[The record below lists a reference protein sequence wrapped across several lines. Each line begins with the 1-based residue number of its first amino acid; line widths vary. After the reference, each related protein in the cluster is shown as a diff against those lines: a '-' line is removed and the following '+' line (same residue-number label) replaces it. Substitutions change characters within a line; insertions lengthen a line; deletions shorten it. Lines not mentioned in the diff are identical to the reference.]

1 MHLPITQRLEV
12 FGCSCCPPNVLRYV
26 TSIADFLYTRKENT
40 LFVHHYMASETKTT
54 AGIIRQMTQYPYQG
68 RVEIELDDAE
78 IKTLALR
85 IPGWCDHY
93 TCNVPVTEKDGYAY
107 IDEPTEV
114 VFDFE
119 MKPAYYSA
127 HAEVDESAGKV
138 ALARGPIVYCAER
151 VDNPLN
157 MHRLLLLPEMNATL
171 EEDTLTGQYAI
182 TVDAL
187 LSSRKDGTL
196 FQKVDNVYEKTR
208 VRFIPYYAFANRG
221 ETDMLVWFRYK
232 D

>member
-1 MHLPITQRLEV
+1 MQ
-12 FGCSCCPPNVLRYV
+12 
-26 TSIADFLYTRKENT
+26 
-40 LFVHHYMASETKTT
+40 
-54 AGIIRQMTQYPYQG
+54 
-68 RVEIELDDAE
+68 
-78 IKTLALR
+78 
-85 IPGWCDHY
+85 
-93 TCNVPVTEKDGYAY
+93 PV
-107 IDEPTEV
+107 
-114 VFDFE
+114 
-119 MKPAYYSA
+119 YYSA

-157 MHRLLLLPEMNATL
+157 MHRLLLLPEMNAAL